1 MKVQTKLNAQ
11 MILDKEFPAKK
22 PGYDALEVDK
32 YLDIIVDDYS
42 HFEEYVKELE
52 HKVDE
57 LEKTV
62 KLYKSRMDQIEIQNA
77 VLSDKLSNISNNES
91 ASLSN
96 IDLLKRISLLEQA
109 LFKAGI
115 DPSNIK

>member
-42 HFEEYVKELE
+42 HF
-52 HKVDE
+52 
-57 LEKTV
+57 
-62 KLYKSRMDQIEIQNA
+62 
-77 VLSDKLSNISNNES
+77 
-91 ASLSN
+91 
-96 IDLLKRISLLEQA
+96 
-109 LFKAGI
+109 
-115 DPSNIK
+115 